1 MRWCKGAHRGHKRK
15 GPDIHNLTFA
25 VKIIR
30 KFTFPKNGELIKPCD
45 TISLNANLAKYRE
58 GREAALRRF
67 DGARFLLDWPAPR
80 ENKYYIACKKCTQCK
95 IQIRFKFL

>member
-15 GPDIHNLTFA
+15 GSDIHNLTFA

-45 TISLNANLAKYRE
+45 TISLNVNLAKYRE
-58 GREAALRRF
+58 GVRRLYADLTGRVF
-67 DGARFLLDWPAPR
+67 SWTRRLLARINITSHAKSVR
-80 ENKYYIACKKCTQCK
+80 NVK
-95 IQIRFKFL
+95 FK

>member
-45 TISLNANLAKYRE
+45 VISLNVNLAKYR
-58 GREAALRRF
+58 
-67 DGARFLLDWPAPR
+67 GAKSHYFAQKPSLSLPILESLTA
-80 ENKYYIACKKCTQCK
+80 YAYA
-95 IQIRFKFL
+95 